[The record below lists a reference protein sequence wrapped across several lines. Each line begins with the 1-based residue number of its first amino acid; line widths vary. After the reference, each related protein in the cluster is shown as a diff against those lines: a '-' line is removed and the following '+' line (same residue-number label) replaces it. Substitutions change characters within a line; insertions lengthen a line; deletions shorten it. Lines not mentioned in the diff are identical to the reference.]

1 MFGTGFTPE
10 LYPDRSCLLNEI
22 RPIQWADGRLQLL
35 DQTKLPAEE
44 AIIEVGDYRG
54 AAAAI
59 REMRVRGAPAIGVT
73 AAYGVAMAARELASD
88 SNSTD
93 RDSFRSRLT
102 EAAALIRSA
111 RPTAVN
117 LHWAVQRM
125 MDLAATAADTAAVP
139 DLLLA
144 EAVEIQR
151 EDEVINRLMGEHGK
165 KLMPDGG
172 SVLTHCN
179 TGALATS
186 AFGTALGVIRAG
198 WEDGKRF
205 RVFNTETRPWLQ
217 GARLTSWEFQKL
229 GIPATLLVDSAAGSL
244 MRRGEIGC
252 VITGADRIAANGDTA
267 NKIGTYSLAVLAREN
282 SIPFYVAA
290 PTSTI
295 DLDLADGD
303 QIEIE
308 ERPQEEVT
316 RFRGEPTAPD
326 GVNAVNPA
334 FDVTPHRYVTAIV
347 TEAGVARPPYSENLM
362 MAVRLAAANGTGELS
377 G

>member
-1 MFGTGFTPE
+1 
-10 LYPDRSCLLNEI
+10 
-22 RPIQWADGRLQLL
+22 
-35 DQTKLPAEE
+35 
-44 AIIEVGDYRG
+44 
-54 AAAAI
+54 
-59 REMRVRGAPAIGVT
+59 
-73 AAYGVAMAARELASD
+73 MAARELASD
-88 SNSTD
+88 SKNTD
-93 RDSFRSRLT
+93 RDSFRSELT

-205 RVFNTETRPWLQ
+205 RVFNTENPSL
-217 GARLTSWEFQKL
+217 
-229 GIPATLLVDSAAGSL
+229 AAGRTTNL
-244 MRRGEIGC
+244 VGVPEAGNPGDPAGGFRRRFPHAPGGNRLRHHRRRPHRSQRRY
-252 VITGADRIAANGDTA
+252 GQYDWHLQPGGLGPGKIAFPSTWRLPPAL
-267 NKIGTYSLAVLAREN
+267 S
-282 SIPFYVAA
+282 
-290 PTSTI
+290 TSTW
-295 DLDLADGD
+295 
-303 QIEIE
+303 
-308 ERPQEEVT
+308 
-316 RFRGEPTAPD
+316 PTA
-326 GVNAVNPA
+326 
-334 FDVTPHRYVTAIV
+334 TK
-347 TEAGVARPPYSENLM
+347 
-362 MAVRLAAANGTGELS
+362 
-377 G
+377 